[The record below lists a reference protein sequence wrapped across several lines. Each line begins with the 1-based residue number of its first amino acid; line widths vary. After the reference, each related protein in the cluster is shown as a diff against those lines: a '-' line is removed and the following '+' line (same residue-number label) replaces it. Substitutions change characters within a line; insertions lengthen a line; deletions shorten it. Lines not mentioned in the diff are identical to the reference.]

1 MGGSL
6 PGCTFTVPRT
16 GGRCCDPKIS
26 DTLATQGSAK
36 APKGLALSPL
46 SLGSRLSAS
55 GRDGSP
61 PGGRPDSLADR
72 RPHSHS
78 LERRCCNTHCHKLR
92 SRRRQRLFRKLRGD
106 KPFGGRLQRSRA
118 LAVVLLAAAD
128 AALTL
133 FGSGTAHF
141 HIGGRRRRARF
152 SRRRFERRGRT
163 LVDPG
168 GDHVAGE
175 GRVPRRLRPVPRCLW
190 IRRHKALER
199 IVPNDTTAG
208 RLTSPCGP
216 FLWKLGAF
224 WRLCFGHAMIMTR
237 RKIAWSSR

>member
-1 MGGSL
+1 LHFSASPGDRALSCADCGLDFLEARQEKDDLHNCSAIGVAARHHSPMWVNHGHSASGNHKGQCRQDNDLLHGWL
-6 PGCTFTVPRT
+6 PSSGAPSPCRGLDGDAVIQKYP
-16 GGRCCDPKIS
+16 
-26 DTLATQGSAK
+26 TQGSAK

-118 LAVVLLAAAD
+118 LAVVLLGHQHCQWIASQSFATIEA
-128 AALTL
+128 
-133 FGSGTAHF
+133 
-141 HIGGRRRRARF
+141 RRAPQPT
-152 SRRRFERRGRT
+152 T
-163 LVDPG
+163 LLQ
-168 GDHVAGE
+168 
-175 GRVPRRLRPVPRCLW
+175 R
-190 IRRHKALER
+190 
-199 IVPNDTTAG
+199 
-208 RLTSPCGP
+208 
-216 FLWKLGAF
+216 
-224 WRLCFGHAMIMTR
+224 
-237 RKIAWSSR
+237 